1 MGCEQARD
9 GMQKTWMKITRMM
22 FLMLSS
28 TFIFDSRALYFSSV
42 DGFYAPPIVH
52 YGGEGEKQKA
62 LHIQKH
68 SASV

>member
-1 MGCEQARD
+1 
-9 GMQKTWMKITRMM
+9 MM

-42 DGFYAPPIVH
+42 DGFYAPAIVH
-52 YGGEGEKQKA
+52 YGGEGEKKKA